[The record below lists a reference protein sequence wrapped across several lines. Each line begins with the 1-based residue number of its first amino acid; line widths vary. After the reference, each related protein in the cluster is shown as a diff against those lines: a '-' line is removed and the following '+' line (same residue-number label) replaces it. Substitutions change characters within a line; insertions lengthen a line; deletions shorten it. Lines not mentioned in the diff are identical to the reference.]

1 MITMESVHALFIDRE
16 GRNSIGYIRW
26 FMFLSCIVLHQAGSV
41 KVRCAGCAGGWGG
54 VSQNRQFMEKSCASE

>member
-1 MITMESVHALFIDRE
+1 MITMESVHALFNDRE

-41 KVRCAGCAGGWGG
+41 KVRCAGCAGGGG
-54 VSQNRQFMEKSCASE
+54 GESEQTVYGEIMC